1 MGVCFKGF
9 VELAELLIKQ
19 GADVNITNV
28 MGTSALI
35 FAAMFNRKDM
45 VELLLENKA
54 DKTIQDA
61 KGLTAL
67 GHAKMKKAS
76 EIIKLLQ
83 D

>member
-1 MGVCFKGF
+1 
-9 VELAELLIKQ
+9 
-19 GADVNITNV
+19 
-28 MGTSALI
+28 
-35 FAAMFNRKDM
+35 M

-67 GHAKMKKAS
+67 GHAKMKNAS